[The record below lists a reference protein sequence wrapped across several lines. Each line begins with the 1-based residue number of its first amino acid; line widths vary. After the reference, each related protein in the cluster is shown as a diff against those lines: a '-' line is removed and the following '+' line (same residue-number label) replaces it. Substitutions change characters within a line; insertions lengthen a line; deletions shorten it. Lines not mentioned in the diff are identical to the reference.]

1 MKKTLIALA
10 AVAVSSAAFAQVSGV
25 LDFAPMVTTNIKTA
39 PGTGTNITDTTA
51 TVKTSATAA
60 QNQWTTAQ
68 IVISGTEE
76 LEGGLKA
83 SFTVNTGIG
92 ATSSF
97 ADRDTNVS
105 LAGGFGTVRVGRF
118 VPAAAMGYHA
128 LSGAATTSQ
137 GSIYGIGLPSAN
149 IVPNGAARGPAT
161 VAARDQFMSGGSFE
175 RGNNR
180 IQYTSP
186 NLMGVVANLDYSAN
200 SSDDDR
206 TALTGK
212 AETTQTGFS
221 LNYANGPIAAGFGS
235 SNRTVTSEAA
245 AGSAGSCIASATV
258 AAATA
263 TETCGADGDPAGVRL
278 TGANP
283 VGENKAKAALQWFG
297 ASYDLGVA
305 RISVAQVNRK
315 DETTVAAAGTA
326 AINADISVTSF
337 GVSVPMGKITLAAS
351 AYQGTNKNTA
361 ATDDDMKLSGNQ
373 ISARYAMSKRTTAYA
388 FMGTNDVKRDGATN
402 TNSPTRKATTTA
414 VGLMH
419 SF

>member
-1 MKKTLIALA
+1 
-10 AVAVSSAAFAQVSGV
+10 
-25 LDFAPMVTTNIKTA
+25 
-39 PGTGTNITDTTA
+39 
-51 TVKTSATAA
+51 
-60 QNQWTTAQ
+60 
-68 IVISGTEE
+68 
-76 LEGGLKA
+76 
-83 SFTVNTGIG
+83 
-92 ATSSF
+92 
-97 ADRDTNVS
+97 
-105 LAGGFGTVRVGRF
+105 
-118 VPAAAMGYHA
+118 
-128 LSGAATTSQ
+128 
-137 GSIYGIGLPSAN
+137 
-149 IVPNGAARGPAT
+149 
-161 VAARDQFMSGGSFE
+161 MSGGSFE

-206 TALTGK
+206 TAVTGK

-245 AGSAGSCIASATV
+245 AGSAGSCIDSATV
-258 AAATA
+258 AAASA
-263 TETCGADGDPAGVRL
+263 TETCGATGDPAGVRL

-297 ASYDLGVA
+297 ASYDLGMA
-305 RISVAQVNRK
+305 KISAAHVTRK

-361 ATDDDMKLSGNQ
+361 ATTDDMKLSGNQ

-402 TNSPTRKATTTA
+402 TTSPTRKATTTA